1 MVQTATKSPTAS
13 ALPQPSKLTGL
24 SALYQKELSDHL
36 TSRRFHGLCVL
47 FLLVASASMGA
58 AVSQLSGQTAGD
70 NPFVFM
76 SLFSTG
82 SSTIFAFSTFM
93 AFLGPIIGIMLGFD
107 AILGERSQRT
117 LIRLAAQPIYRDAII
132 NAKFLAGVTA
142 IFMMVFGLG
151 CYIGG
156 VGLILMGVPP
166 TGEELMRIVLFLL
179 LTSIYISLW
188 LALSMICS
196 TVCKHSATAALYSMA
211 IWLFICFFM
220 TLITAGISNTI
231 YPLDGIQGYANMMG
245 NYTLNLNLNRLS
257 PYYLFSEATSI
268 LLNPTIRT
276 LSLVTPAQADGAIEG
291 FLSVGQ
297 STLLILPHI
306 IAMLAATM
314 ALFAAGYIQFLK
326 QEIRG

>member
-1 MVQTATKSPTAS
+1 
-13 ALPQPSKLTGL
+13 
-24 SALYQKELSDHL
+24 
-36 TSRRFHGLCVL
+36 
-47 FLLVASASMGA
+47 
-58 AVSQLSGQTAGD
+58 
-70 NPFVFM
+70 
-76 SLFSTG
+76 
-82 SSTIFAFSTFM
+82 
-93 AFLGPIIGIMLGFD
+93 
-107 AILGERSQRT
+107 
-117 LIRLAAQPIYRDAII
+117 
-132 NAKFLAGVTA
+132 
-142 IFMMVFGLG
+142 
-151 CYIGG
+151 
-156 VGLILMGVPP
+156 
-166 TGEELMRIVLFLL
+166 
-179 LTSIYISLW
+179 
-188 LALSMICS
+188 
-196 TVCKHSATAALYSMA
+196 
-211 IWLFICFFM
+211 M